1 MKIECR
7 LHLQLCAIYSQLHRH
22 KNAYEQAEIGVKLAH
37 LIVRDQLAV
46 CHFFAKKQEYAK
58 DKVSTHTKDRKKS
71 KEERERR
78 KNRIR
83 NLIEDSFDDMLQESK
98 DLFYDD
104 NSDQSDDNH
113 NDSFE
118 SVYNYMTEKAFHNDM
133 ESSMSITE
141 KSGKFILLI
150 YVELLR
156 IIKPL
161 EREQDKT
168 NNKKFLSSEWD
179 DETAHTNL
187 TIENEMNE
195 DNLL

>member
-1 MKIECR
+1 M
-7 LHLQLCAIYSQLHRH
+7 
-22 KNAYEQAEIGVKLAH
+22 KLAH

-58 DKVSTHTKDRKKS
+58 DKVSPETKDQKKT
-71 KEERERR
+71 KEEKERR

-104 NSDQSDDNH
+104 NSDQSEDKL

-133 ESSMSITE
+133 ETSLSITE

-161 EREQDKT
+161 EKD
-168 NNKKFLSSEWD
+168 
-179 DETAHTNL
+179 
-187 TIENEMNE
+187 
-195 DNLL
+195 